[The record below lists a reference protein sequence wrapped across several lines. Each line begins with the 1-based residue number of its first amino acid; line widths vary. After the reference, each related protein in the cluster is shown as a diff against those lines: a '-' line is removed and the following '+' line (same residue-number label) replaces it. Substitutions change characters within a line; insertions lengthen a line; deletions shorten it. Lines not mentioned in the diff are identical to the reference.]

1 MWTRSARLPIVA
13 PPCHACRVVYTPH
26 DPVAAAN
33 AIHLLRTTQQHHAQ
47 LSAMAD
53 QKASILIGATFVVF
67 TIILRDGMDR
77 ALSPPLVIL
86 AISAFVSA
94 ALGVMAILPSI
105 QTKRGQNPNYLF
117 FGSFSHLSEDGFIA
131 EMKPKL
137 EDFDLLAAA
146 MLRDIYQLGQ
156 VLQNK
161 KYRYLGYAYRVFF
174 IGLVTTFVAFLA
186 ETALKQLS

>member
-1 MWTRSARLPIVA
+1 
-13 PPCHACRVVYTPH
+13 
-26 DPVAAAN
+26 
-33 AIHLLRTTQQHHAQ
+33 
-47 LSAMAD
+47 MAD

-105 QTKRGQNPNYLF
+105 QTRPGQKPNYLF
-117 FGSFSHLSEDGFIA
+117 FGSFSHLSEESFVA
-131 EMKPKL
+131 EMKPNL

-186 ETALKQLS
+186 ETGLKQLS

>member
-1 MWTRSARLPIVA
+1 MIYS
-13 PPCHACRVVYTPH
+13 PH

-77 ALSPPLVIL
+77 ALSPPLIIL

-105 QTKRGQNPNYLF
+105 QTKRGQSPNYLF
-117 FGSFSHLSEDGFIA
+117 FGSFTHLSEDGFVA

-156 VLQNK
+156 VLQHK

-174 IGLVTTFVAFLA
+174 IGLVTTFVTFLA
-186 ETALKQLS
+186 QTGLEQLG

>member
-1 MWTRSARLPIVA
+1 MSIGDDRLPIVA
-13 PPCHACRVVYTPH
+13 RPCHVLPVTYHPH
-26 DPVAAAN
+26 DPVAASN
-33 AIHLLRTTQQHHAQ
+33 AIHLLRTTQQHHMQ
-47 LSAMAD
+47 LSSMAD

-77 ALSPPLVIL
+77 ALSPPLVVL

-105 QTKRGQNPNYLF
+105 QTRPGQNPNYLF
-117 FGSFSHLSEDGFIA
+117 FGAFTHLSEA
-131 EMKPKL
+131 EFLAVMKPKL
-137 EDFDLLAAA
+137 EDFDELASA
-146 MLRDIYQLGQ
+146 MVRDIYQLGL

-174 IGLVTTFVAFLA
+174 VGLVSTFLA
-186 ETALKQLS
+186 FIAETGLKQLG

>member
-1 MWTRSARLPIVA
+1 MTARSDGLPIVTA
-13 PPCHACRVVYTPH
+13 ACHVPGVSYQPH

-67 TIILRDGMDR
+67 TIILREGLDQ
-77 ALSPPLVIL
+77 ALSPALLVL
-86 AISAFVSA
+86 AVSAFVSA
-94 ALGVMAILPSI
+94 SLGVIAILPSI
-105 QTKRGQNPNYLF
+105 QTRPGQNPNYLF
-117 FGSFSHLSEDGFIA
+117 FGAFSHVSEEEFVAIL
-131 EMKPKL
+131 KPKL
-137 EDFDLLAAA
+137 EDFDELATA
-146 MLRDIYQLGQ
+146 MIHDIYQLGL

-174 IGLVTTFVAFLA
+174 AGLIATFMTFIA
-186 ETALKQLS
+186 EMGLKALS